1 MGWPKIINFEFTL
14 HLAHIINFL
23 VPTNCPLETRSRT
36 RLRSFKRD
44 WCLDKF
50 FRCWLGRMLTCLPV
64 YFMSS
69 FSFGCLTTS
78 TWLVV
83 HLTPLF
89 FWGRLCR
96 HLECPNKTV
105 SAIQYFFST
114 YVCLTCRIDNCLYE
128 FILGQKYNQVLHP
141 IFLWWAKNHQ
151 SILCTWFSCG
161 NWAFFFVLFWSPFV
175 GGASLFFCF
184 FFCVLALSRF
194 SFYSRSSLFSRF

>member
-96 HLECPNKTV
+96 HLNAQTKL
-105 SAIQYFFST
+105 SAPFNIFFRHMSAWP
-114 YVCLTCRIDNCLYE
+114 VVLTIVYTNLLWVKNIIKY
-128 FILGQKYNQVLHP
+128 FILFFCGEQKFTNPFYVLD
-141 IFLWWAKNHQ
+141 FLVATG
-151 SILCTWFSCG
+151 L
-161 NWAFFFVLFWSPFV
+161 FFFFLFWSPFV
-175 GGASLFFCF
+175 GGASLFFLF
-184 FFCVLALSRF
+184 FFVC
-194 SFYSRSSLFSRF
+194 